1 MGEKDTPSTFDRQGS
16 IEAEDQPEKHET
28 EGIETVEVDAD
39 DNIPGSSVPSTDAP
53 SEEPSPPGEV
63 ETQVSTPQDQEP
75 PPPGQGAADLEAHTN
90 RSAESENVRQSAHVW
105 RTVLLVAF
113 YPLMAVVIWF
123 LFFRAES
130 ATVFVDLPKQET
142 GEISVKV
149 LHEGRTENVF
159 GQMHLLVEEFLTN
172 VAVADRTIAIDGGT
186 ATFGFENIAG
196 LKAYLEACKHLVVV
210 ATFDGYAKGGSD
222 GTETTPISGSTHEYI
237 NMPRPWH
244 MGWVSGIVL
253 SVLTLVVVEIVFF
266 SLSVDPRRMPWMFRL
281 MYFNTFISIFL
292 PFAITLIVPGNPYL
306 IELMKE
312 APIGLVRGAVGDND
326 NSQWL
331 LNIGGDV
338 TPATV
343 SPTCPAGGAGHVVN
357 GLQPASGDLGQLL
370 AHVHGG
376 IVVPFYMIA
385 LAMLGAG
392 INMTLQ
398 VPKIQERYDKQ
409 SIRLQKRSGY
419 TFQEL
424 ADILATP
431 LGGSAPQE
439 RELKPHLEAAAQARS
454 DLIHNYMYLLSAP
467 FLAIAAYYLLQLVG
481 NDIGTPILVIVG
493 FATGIVSDKVVKAIT
508 RVGGEALDKTGS
520 ERLPSGATDQGKDK
534 SKNNQNKE
542 EKIEK

>member
-63 ETQVSTPQDQEP
+63 ESQVSTPQDQEP

-306 IELMKE
+306 VELMKE
-312 APIGLVRGAVGDND
+312 APIGLVRGAVGDGD

-534 SKNNQNKE
+534 SKDNQNKE